1 MTLSRTISTTSRA
14 SSRRSGCS
22 RSSFKY
28 APKDTTLS
36 HIILHP
42 CCIPRLRDLGAACWL
57 LDTQIDHLEKNI
69 PAMHRACLFWIW
81 QMSENAGLQYT
92 DKVANAHSILVQ
104 KVEQE
109 LLPHMTDAER
119 RANSS
124 YK

>member
-1 MTLSRTISTTSRA
+1 M
-14 SSRRSGCS
+14 
-22 RSSFKY
+22 
-28 APKDTTLS
+28 
-36 HIILHP
+36 
-42 CCIPRLRDLGAACWL
+42 

-92 DKVANAHSILVQ
+92 DKVANAHSIFVQ

-119 RANSS
+119 RANSYYNRRAPNCQIAVES
-124 YK
+124 LEAITFMTSIPS